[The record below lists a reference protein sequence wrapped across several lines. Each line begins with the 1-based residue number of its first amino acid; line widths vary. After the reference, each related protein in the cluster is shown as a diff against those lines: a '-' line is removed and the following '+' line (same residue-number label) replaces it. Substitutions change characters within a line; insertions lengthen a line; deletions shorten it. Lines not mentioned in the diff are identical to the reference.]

1 MKAKKPASA
10 GMAVGAILMLVVV
23 AGMFLSAYT
32 YDGPGLGQT
41 WPALFIGVG
50 VWFLL
55 GGLLEMGIGLMG
67 LFSLWLVSN
76 LGYASFSK
84 LWPFLILLVAVLVA
98 VGYIRS
104 RASSDAP
111 S

>member
-1 MKAKKPASA
+1 MPAKKPASA
-10 GMAVGAILMLVVV
+10 GVAVGAILMLVVV
-23 AGMFLSAYT
+23 AGMFLSAFT
-32 YDGPGLGQT
+32 YDGPGLGKT
-41 WPALFIGVG
+41 WPALLMGVG
-50 VWFLL
+50 VWLIL
-55 GGLLEMGIGLMG
+55 GGMLEMGIGVIG

-84 LWPFLILLVAVLVA
+84 LWPFVILLVAVLVA

-104 RASSDAP
+104 RASSEAK